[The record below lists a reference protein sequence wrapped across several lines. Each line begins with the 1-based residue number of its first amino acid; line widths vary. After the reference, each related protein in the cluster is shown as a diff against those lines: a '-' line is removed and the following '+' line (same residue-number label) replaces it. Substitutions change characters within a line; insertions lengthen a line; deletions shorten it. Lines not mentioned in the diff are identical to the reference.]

1 MHVLSENKRHVGHNT
16 TVQKKDIPVNDL
28 TLNNINQSFTMLMML
43 SIKGNLI
50 CFSTL

>member
-1 MHVLSENKRHVGHNT
+1 MYCPKNKRHAGHNT
-16 TVQKKDIPVNDL
+16 TVWKKDLAVNDL